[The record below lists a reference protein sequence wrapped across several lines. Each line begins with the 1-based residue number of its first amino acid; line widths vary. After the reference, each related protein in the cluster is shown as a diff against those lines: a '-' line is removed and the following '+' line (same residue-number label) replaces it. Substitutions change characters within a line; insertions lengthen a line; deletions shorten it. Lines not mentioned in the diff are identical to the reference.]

1 MIRLIS
7 FLAIFRKFIPVKT
20 WIIKMFIVFMQ
31 KILDFLFLFIPIFV
45 SFLNVT
51 YLVAGHLA
59 LILVIREVRNVG
71 VSDLILDIGQTA
83 VSSHNLPNLFTAVRH
98 AKNFLLLDIFES
110 NISLSLKSRHQ
121 KKLLLLWRKKV
132 LVQLSEYL

>member
-1 MIRLIS
+1 
-7 FLAIFRKFIPVKT
+7 
-20 WIIKMFIVFMQ
+20 MFIVFMQ

-59 LILVIREVRNVG
+59 LILVIRVVRNVG

-98 AKNFLLLDIFES
+98 AKNFMLLDIFES
-110 NISLSLKSRHQ
+110 NISLSLKS
-121 KKLLLLWRKKV
+121 
-132 LVQLSEYL
+132 